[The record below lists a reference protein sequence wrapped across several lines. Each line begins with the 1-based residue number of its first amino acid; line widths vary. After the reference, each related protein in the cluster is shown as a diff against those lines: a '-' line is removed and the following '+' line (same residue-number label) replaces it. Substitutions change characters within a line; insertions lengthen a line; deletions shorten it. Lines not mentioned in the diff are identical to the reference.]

1 MMARRANGEGSIYQR
16 ADGRWVAELDLGYA
30 NGHRRRRPLYGRTQ
44 AEVRAKL
51 TTARHEL
58 DQGIEPPD
66 ERLTLGQY
74 LHRWLT
80 EIVAPNRRPRTSES
94 YTYLVTRHIEPT
106 LGRERLARLTPGQ
119 VQRLEAQ
126 KLAAGLSPRTVQYL
140 HAVLRK
146 ALGDA
151 VRTGLVPRNV
161 AGLVEAPR
169 VRRAEVQPLTPEQSR
184 AFLEAVEGSPDRPL
198 YVVAMALGLRRGEVL
213 ALRWEDVDLDAAAL
227 TVRHTLREVPGG
239 AYVLD
244 EPKTERSRR
253 TLALPPF
260 VVGALRAHHTAQ
272 ARVRLRRVRLAA
284 GDEWHDDGYVF
295 TTDVGLPLHG
305 RVVLHRFQRA
315 LLHAGLPRLRFHD
328 LRHGAASLLVAQHV
342 DLKVVQE
349 VLGHAQLATT
359 AEIYAH
365 LLPEA
370 RREAAGRMQDILV
383 PAAAVS

>member
-1 MMARRANGEGSIYQR
+1 MMARRANGEGSLYQR

-51 TTARHEL
+51 TAARHEL

-66 ERLTLGQY
+66 ERLTVGQY
-74 LHRWLT
+74 LHRWLSDT
-80 EIVAPNRRPRTSES
+80 VAPHRRPRTCES
-94 YTYLVTRHIEPT
+94 YSYLVTRHIEPT

-126 KLAAGLSPRTVQYL
+126 KLAGGLSPRTVQYL

-161 AGLVEAPR
+161 ASLVEAPR
-169 VRRAEVQPLTPEQSR
+169 VRRTEVQPLTPEQSR

-213 ALRWEDVDLDAAAL
+213 ALRWEDVDLDAATL
-227 TVRHTLREVPGG
+227 TVRHSLREVPGG
-239 AYVLD
+239 SYALD

-253 TLALPPF
+253 TLALPLF
-260 VVGALRAHHTAQ
+260 VVDALRTHHTAQ
-272 ARVRLRRVRLAA
+272 ARVRLAA
-284 GDEWHDDGYVF
+284 GEGWHDDGYVF

-315 LLHAGLPRLRFHD
+315 LRAAGLPRLRFHD

-383 PAAAVS
+383 PVAAVS